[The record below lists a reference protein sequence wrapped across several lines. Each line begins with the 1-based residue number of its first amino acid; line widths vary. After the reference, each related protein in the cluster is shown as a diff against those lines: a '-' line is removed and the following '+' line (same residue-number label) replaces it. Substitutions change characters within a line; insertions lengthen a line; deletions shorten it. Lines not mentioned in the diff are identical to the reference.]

1 MNRKQI
7 FLEKLI
13 ERLNQGWS
21 IQLAKQKAKK
31 DANISMSEARA
42 FIDNFNEL
50 KCLMKQVSL
59 ERKEEKRFSYRR
71 GESGY

>member
-13 ERLNQGWS
+13 ESLNQGWS

-42 FIDNFNEL
+42 FIEDFNEL
-50 KCLMKQVSL
+50 KVLMKEASL